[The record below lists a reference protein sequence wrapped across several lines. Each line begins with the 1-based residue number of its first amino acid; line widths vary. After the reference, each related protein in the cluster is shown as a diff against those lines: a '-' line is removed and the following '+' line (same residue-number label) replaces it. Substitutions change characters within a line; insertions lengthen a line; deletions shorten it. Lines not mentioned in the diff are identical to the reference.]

1 MLKKYIVPLMVVFS
15 VPLVFCFLSCPTGK
29 VINKNEGGK
38 ILILQAYGTGN
49 NSGGAVSRS
58 FVELYNTSNRAVN
71 LSGYS
76 LSYAAGSKLA
86 DFASSDQD
94 WEQIFL
100 EGTIPSK
107 GSFLIAG
114 AEKNTASVRLKIE
127 SWDIQYDDFIL
138 SDSAFKVALVQ
149 SEDEIFVQN
158 PFNDGSGNK
167 IKGYV
172 DMLGT
177 RTSNEYRIMGYETL
191 PALGINNSAAARR
204 MSLTDTDKNSA
215 DFTAINYSLDGIS
228 DPELAVYKP
237 RASVDGAWNP
247 FGKIKE
253 PQPEED
259 DNTLLILQIGAATNG
274 NISRS
279 FVELYNMGNK
289 PVNLEGYTLQFATGY
304 SVNSNWIS
312 DPAAGPSSD
321 GAWKIISL
329 SGKTILPYHS
339 FLILGEA
346 QATATEDYPPA
357 LDFLNN
363 YGDINQSQS
372 RFNLSNRTL
381 KVALVKR
388 TTALTVENPYDTG
401 GGNKVPD
408 YVDMVG
414 AVNSPNEDM
423 IRGYETAP
431 LQNLSKQV
439 SLRRRSLTD
448 TDNNRLDF
456 EAIRYSSFVKDRPD
470 PEMFDLYRPKN
481 HAYGPWDPFA
491 DISTTKK
498 LMILQVFGT
507 TTTNDSAP
515 SHSFIEL
522 YNNTDAA
529 INLGTYSVHYAN
541 GKSSLQGS
549 FPPWSKIN
557 LSGSIPAKSSYLILG
572 KQMVDNATI
581 ADNSTTNGRLDLTKV
596 TADIN
601 VPDFILS
608 NRSYK
613 VALMSNQNNLF
624 PVSPWGDSACID
636 LTSAINT
643 GAAASDPGMDSVDA
657 AKGAADLA
665 AVNAATAGSSTIS
678 KQKAWRRTSLVIN
691 DETLYDFKS
700 ISYKNIAEEDIL
712 IYSPRTTKD
721 GSYRPQF

>member
-1 MLKKYIVPLMVVFS
+1 MLKKLLVPLTGFFS
-15 VPLVFCFLSCPTGK
+15 ILFSLFFLSCPIDDDIVK
-29 VINKNEGGK
+29 EGGK

-49 NSGGAVSRS
+49 NSGGSVNSS

-76 LSYAAGSKLA
+76 LYYADGTRLA
-86 DFASSDQD
+86 DLAGSDQD

-114 AEKNTASVRLKIE
+114 AEKNTASPRLKIE
-127 SWDIQYDDFIL
+127 SWDIKYDDFIL

-158 PFNDGSGNK
+158 PFDVGSGNK
-167 IKGYV
+167 VKGYV
-172 DMLGT
+172 DMLGA
-177 RTSNEYRIMGYETL
+177 RTSYEYRIMGYETT
-191 PALGINNSAAARR
+191 PVLGINNSASARR
-204 MSLTDTDKNSA
+204 LNLDDTDKNST
-215 DFTAINYSLDGIS
+215 DFTAINYSLDGIN
-228 DPELAVYKP
+228 DLELAAYRP
-237 RASVDGAWNP
+237 RASIDGAWNP
-247 FGKIKE
+247 FRSIIE
-253 PQPEED
+253 QPPEED

-274 NISRS
+274 SISRS

-289 PVNLEGYTLQFATGY
+289 PVNMEGYSLQYATGY
-304 SVNSNWIS
+304 SVNSNWVP

-321 GAWKIISL
+321 GTWRVISL
-329 SGKTILPYHS
+329 SGKTVMPRHS

-363 YGDINQSQS
+363 YGDINQS
-372 RFNLSNRTL
+372 RFNLSNRTF
-381 KVALVKR
+381 KVALIKR
-388 TTALTVENPYDTG
+388 TTALTVENPFNTG
-401 GGNKVPD
+401 DGGKVPD

-414 AVNSPNEDM
+414 AVNSPDEDM
-423 IRGYETAP
+423 IRGYETSP

-456 EAIRYSSFVKDRPD
+456 EAVRYSSFVKDMPD
-470 PEMFDLYRPKN
+470 PEKFDLYRPKN

-491 DISTTKK
+491 DIGTTKK

-507 TTTNDSAP
+507 PTTNDSAP

-522 YNNTDAA
+522 YNNTDAE

-541 GKSSLQGS
+541 GKSSLHDS
-549 FPPWSKIN
+549 FSNWTKIN
-557 LSGSIPAKSSYLILG
+557 LSGSIPAKGSYLILG

-581 ADNSTTNGRLDLTKV
+581 ANNSTTNGRLDLTKV

-601 VPDFILS
+601 VPDFIMS

-624 PVSPWGDSACID
+624 PSSPWGDSACID

-643 GAAASDPGMDSVDA
+643 GADASDPGMDAIDA
-657 AKGAADLA
+657 AKGDADLA
-665 AVNAATAGSSTIS
+665 AVNSATAGSSTIS

-691 DETLYDFKS
+691 NETLFDFRS
-700 ISYKNIAEEDIL
+700 ISYRNIAEEDIL